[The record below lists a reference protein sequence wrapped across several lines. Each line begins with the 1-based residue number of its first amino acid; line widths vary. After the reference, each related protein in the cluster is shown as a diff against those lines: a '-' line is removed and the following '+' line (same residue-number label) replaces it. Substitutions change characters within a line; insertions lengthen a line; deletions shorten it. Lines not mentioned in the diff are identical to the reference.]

1 MKPKI
6 TIVTLATDHMR
17 AFADL
22 TFERN
27 RRYAEKYG
35 YGFAAYDKVID
46 DSRPASWSK
55 IPALAENFED
65 NDWLLWIDA
74 DAAIMNMEIKLEE
87 LIDERFDFILTSDIN
102 GANCGVFLLKCSQ
115 YMEMMLDV
123 IWDSKEFINHK
134 WWEQGAV
141 HELLKYDKRFKEATL
156 FLRKDKLNSY
166 YHDYEKGDFIL
177 HLPGTHNDT
186 RYMIFK
192 DMLGEKPNE

>member
-1 MKPKI
+1 MKKLI
-6 TIVTLATDHMR
+6 TIVMLATDDIR
-17 AFADL
+17 AFSDI
-22 TFERN
+22 TVERN
-27 RRYAEKYG
+27 RRYAEKHG
-35 YGFAAYDKVID
+35 YGFKFYNSILD
-46 DSRPASWSK
+46 DSRAASWSK

-74 DAAIMNMEIKLEE
+74 DAAVMNMDIRLED
-87 LIDERFDFILTSDIN
+87 LIDEHFDFILTSDIN

-166 YHDYEKGDFIL
+166 YHDYEHGDFIL
-177 HLPGTHNDT
+177 HLPGMTTET

-192 DMLGEKPNE
+192 DKLQENN